1 MCGICGIINTNG
13 NRSRTEALIG
23 AMCDVI
29 THRGPDEEGYFIEN
43 NVALGM
49 RRLKIIDLYTGSQPI
64 YNEDGSIVVVFNGEI
79 YNFLELKEDLIKRG
93 HKFYTSSD
101 TEVIVH
107 LYEDYREGFLSFLN
121 GMFAIGLWDNKE
133 QKLILARDRM
143 GEKPV
148 YYTRLN
154 DTLIFG
160 SEIKSILCYPG
171 FKKEIEP
178 KAIYHYFTFNNIPAP
193 LTSYKNI
200 YKLFPGEFLTY
211 KNGVVETRRY
221 WEIHFSK
228 TNKLSEDEIK
238 DHLYY
243 NLTKAVKLRLISDVP
258 LGAFLSGGIDSSIM
272 VALMSEISNASVK
285 TFSIGLENERES
297 ELPFA
302 REVAQRY
309 GTDHHELI
317 ARPDALDLLDQILW
331 HFDEPFGDSSAIPTF
346 LVSQLTKNYVT
357 VAISGDGGD
366 ELFGGYGRYRRI
378 MNRSNIQNTP
388 KMLRIPVSKLLGNIL
403 PFGFKG
409 KAFLQSLQ
417 YDNYKFFTVG
427 TSEELKDYLFS
438 VDFLLKTKNITSYE
452 VADKVL
458 LKGQSLLNQCMF
470 FDMMVYLPDDILTK
484 VDRMSMA
491 NSLETRAPFLDH
503 NLVEFAM
510 TISPELKVNRGITKY
525 ILKKAFKDFLPE
537 NVYTH
542 KKTGFSIPIGDWF
555 KHELKSLV
563 METLSKGQIEQCG
576 ILSHPSIESMV
587 SQHMSGYRSHER
599 LLWLTLMFQLWY
611 DKWFNRTHPK
621 IESALIN
628 RGIGKL

>member
-1 MCGICGIINTNG
+1 
-13 NRSRTEALIG
+13 
-23 AMCDVI
+23 
-29 THRGPDEEGYFIEN
+29 
-43 NVALGM
+43 
-49 RRLKIIDLYTGSQPI
+49 
-64 YNEDGSIVVVFNGEI
+64 
-79 YNFLELKEDLIKRG
+79 
-93 HKFYTSSD
+93 
-101 TEVIVH
+101 
-107 LYEDYREGFLSFLN
+107 
-121 GMFAIGLWDNKE
+121 
-133 QKLILARDRM
+133 
-143 GEKPV
+143 
-148 YYTRLN
+148 
-154 DTLIFG
+154 
-160 SEIKSILCYPG
+160 
-171 FKKEIEP
+171 
-178 KAIYHYFTFNNIPAP
+178 
-193 LTSYKNI
+193 
-200 YKLFPGEFLTY
+200 
-211 KNGVVETRRY
+211 
-221 WEIHFSK
+221 
-228 TNKLSEDEIK
+228 
-238 DHLYY
+238 
-243 NLTKAVKLRLISDVP
+243 LTKAVKLRLISDVP

-272 VALMSEISNASVK
+272 VALMSEMSNASVK

-366 ELFGGYGRYRRI
+366 ELFGGYERYRRI
-378 MNRSNIQNTP
+378 LGRSNIQNIP
-388 KMLRIPVSKLLGNIL
+388 KILRIPVSKLLGNIL
-403 PFGFKG
+403 SYGFKG

-417 YDNYKFFTVG
+417 YDNYEFFTVG
-427 TSEELKDYLFS
+427 TSEELKGYLFS
-438 VDFLLKTKNITSYE
+438 FDFLQKTKNITSYE
-452 VADKVL
+452 VADKFL
-458 LKGQSLLNQCMF
+458 LKDQTLLNQCMY
-470 FDMMVYLPDDILTK
+470 FDMKVYLPDDILTK

-576 ILSHPSIESMV
+576 ILSHTSIESMV
-587 SQHMSGYRSHER
+587 SQHMSGYRSHDR
-599 LLWLTLMFQLWY
+599 LIWLTLMFQLWY

-628 RGIGKL
+628 RGIDNL